1 MASPQNDSALNG
13 ELFQNLLVQSQYAL
27 YESSIAR
34 AVSTVFDYPV
44 GAGKQVSVPIWA
56 GMTSSKPNEGVAPA
70 AAETNTTSKTI
81 ALAEHV
87 WYAQITDMLRDSA
100 AENVMSAMATQAGS
114 ALAEG
119 LDKELIALFASG
131 DITQTVGTAG
141 SDNVI
146 NDLMMAAARIRAN
159 KYQGQIYAIVN
170 PLQAYGIKK
179 ALTGN
184 AALANTGV
192 QNTVLNNYF
201 VGQIA
206 GITILEH
213 ALVAIDGSDD
223 STGCVFA
230 PAAFGLAQRGGVT
243 METQRVAAKR
253 AEDLVM
259 TVVAGAGILRPE
271 LAVKFIGDAVL
282 N

>member
-1 MASPQNDSALNG
+1 MANTTSINA
-13 ELFQNLLVQSQYAL
+13 ELFQNLLVQSQYAM

-34 AVSTVFDYPV
+34 AVTTVFDYPA
-44 GAGKQVSVPIWA
+44 GAGKQVSIPVWEA
-56 GMTSSKPNEGVAPA
+56 MTSSKPGEGVAPTSLA
-70 AAETNTTSKTI
+70 DTNTNSKTI
-81 ALAEHV
+81 TLAEHV
-87 WYAQITDMLRDSA
+87 WYAQITDFLRDSA

-119 LDKELIALFASG
+119 LDKELIALFTDSA
-131 DITQTVGTAG
+131 ITQSVGTAG

-146 NDLMMAAARIRAN
+146 NDLMKAAARIRAN
-159 KYQGQIYAIVN
+159 KYQGQLYAVLN
-170 PLQAYGIKK
+170 PLQAFGIKK

-192 QNTVLNNYF
+192 MNTVLNNYF

-213 ALVAIDGSDD
+213 ALVGIDANDD

-230 PAAFGLAQRGGVT
+230 PAAFGLAQRGGVS
-243 METQRVAAKR
+243 METQRVASKR
-253 AEDLVM
+253 AEDLVL
-259 TVVAGAGILRPE
+259 TVVAGAGIIRPE
-271 LAVKFIGDAVL
+271 MAVKIIGDSL
-282 N
+282 LTD